1 MIIETLSLYLHITI
15 KNNAMKKQEMI
26 DLIKAEERKLYDDL
40 QQCIDILG
48 VHDPITE
55 SATTRWSTIHN
66 LLKTLGL

>member
-1 MIIETLSLYLHITI
+1 
-15 KNNAMKKQEMI
+15 MKKQEMI

-40 QQCIDILG
+40 QQCIEILG
-48 VHDPITE
+48 IHDPITE